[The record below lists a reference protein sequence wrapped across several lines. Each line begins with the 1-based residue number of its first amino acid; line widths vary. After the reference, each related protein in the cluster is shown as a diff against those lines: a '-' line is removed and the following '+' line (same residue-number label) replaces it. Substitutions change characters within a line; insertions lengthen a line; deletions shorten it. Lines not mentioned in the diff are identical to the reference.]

1 MRGKELERRNPWSR
15 GRGFSLIEVLVAVLV
30 FSLGILG
37 FISLQ
42 VKSIQAGQ
50 VAYYR
55 SQATTLASD
64 IIERIRAN
72 SSVAANYAGT
82 DTNVAGGC
90 DISSASGCS
99 PSDMVSAD
107 LHSWQALLSNSLP
120 SGLGIVCL
128 DSTPYDG
135 TPTAPACDGV
145 GGSYVA
151 KIWWDENKSGN
162 TSTYQLFAT
171 PFSL

>member
-1 MRGKELERRNPWSR
+1 MRGNKLKRRNPLVR
-15 GRGFSLIEVLVAVLV
+15 AQGFSLIEVLVAVLV

-42 VKSIQAGQ
+42 IKSIQAGQ

-55 SQATTLASD
+55 SQATNLASD
-64 IIERIRAN
+64 IIERVRAN
-72 SSVAANYAGT
+72 STVAASYAGT
-82 DTNVAGGC
+82 DTAVVSSC
-90 DISSASGCS
+90 DVSDAAGCS
-99 PSDMVSAD
+99 PSDMVNSD
-107 LHSWQALLSNSLP
+107 LNGWQFLLSNNLP

-135 TPTAPACDGV
+135 TPTAPLCDGV
-145 GGSYVA
+145 GSSYVA
-151 KIWWDENKSGN
+151 KIWWDESKTGNKN
-162 TSTYQLFAT
+162 TYQLFAT